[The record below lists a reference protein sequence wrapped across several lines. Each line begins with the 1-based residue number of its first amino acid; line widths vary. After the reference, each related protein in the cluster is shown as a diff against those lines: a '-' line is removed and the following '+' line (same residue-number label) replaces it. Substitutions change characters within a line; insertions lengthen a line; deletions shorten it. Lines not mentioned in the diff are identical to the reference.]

1 MKVRF
6 SLIMAIIGIE
16 LASCGDDND
25 SEKWLTG
32 KSQNFS
38 INSNLRR
45 ETLPVLKA
53 RDVWTATVGYGTSD
67 QGWLTLDKTEG
78 EAGTVELTAFIA
90 ANPTKKYRS
99 ATVTV
104 TCHKETVKFQFS
116 QAGMTFSAIS
126 VICCILISKQPLGLQ
141 SLMSFLR
148 RLIQP
153 RR

>member
-6 SLIMAIIGIE
+6 SLIMAIIGIV
-16 LASCGDDND
+16 LASCGDDSD

-90 ANPTKKYRS
+90 ANTTKNTAR
-99 ATVTV
+99 
-104 TCHKETVKFQFS
+104 Q
-116 QAGMTFSAIS
+116 
-126 VICCILISKQPLGLQ
+126 
-141 SLMSFLR
+141 R
-148 RLIQP
+148 
-153 RR
+153 

>member
-1 MKVRF
+1 
-6 SLIMAIIGIE
+6 MAIIGIV

-67 QGWLTLDKTEG
+67 QGWLVLDKTEG

-90 ANPTKKYRS
+90 ANTTKKYRTS
-99 ATVTV
+99 RRKSGCAV
-104 TCHKETVKFQFS
+104 
-116 QAGMTFSAIS
+116 
-126 VICCILISKQPLGLQ
+126 
-141 SLMSFLR
+141 SFLLKGETGTR
-148 RLIQP
+148 ELAI
-153 RR
+153 